1 MVLFKKK
8 VKPGDYELQRDG
20 AEDVLHINYD
30 SYPRIASIE
39 DDALVMSYV
48 IEALSQNPSVNR
60 IIFHQKK
67 KYEYGHHQTVLLVEI
82 ATIYNHFIKQKKFLS
97 QAALEVFGP
106 IEDSNNKIKN
116 LQYIILNLLK
126 TDPIGAFVE
135 SKRFLRE
142 EKINLLSSSE
152 DYKIRLQPYIIL
164 LSEIY
169 NLLANTK
176 LLSLCKD
183 KIDGYE
189 TGSRDIYK
197 SIFKPSIT
205 PDFMYTRLI
214 STPPL
219 NAQMLDS
226 YSVGKNVNI
235 QIFNTKDNIKP
246 LYHITP
252 PEFLISEDKYELL
265 DLARK
270 VLSEH
275 QPKAEEFLDVE
286 KMRETFFNIGKDL
299 LTELADNKNISLTY
313 PEIEELAQ
321 ILVRYTVGFGLIESL
336 LMDDNIQ
343 DIAINSP
350 AGVTSIFVVHGKYD
364 ECITNIVPSIEDV
377 ESWASKFRLISA
389 RPLDE
394 ANPVLDTELSI
405 PGARARIAVITRP
418 LNPTGLA
425 FSIRR
430 HRDKPWTLA
439 LFIKNNMISDLGA
452 GLLSFFIDGARTLL
466 IAGTRG
472 SGKTSL
478 IGSVLVE
485 IMRKYRIIVVEDS
498 VTGDAEILVKKG
510 NKIEKTTIGNLVDS
524 SINKYRSWYDLSDSE
539 VLGNDENIEVLSKT
553 KQNKVIW
560 AKPTRLIRHKVNK
573 RIYEIRT
580 RTGRIIKVTEDH
592 SLFSLDENTE
602 VSEIKPTALR
612 KGSFIAVPRKIP
624 FNEKDIFKI
633 NLLEYLDKLS
643 SGFIEGESLKVF
655 IKENYQEIKQLSREH
670 KYTRSMVPRW
680 ARKGIIPIKILK
692 DLDCLNKKIQD
703 CKDLYFKNASNA
715 ERIPIIIDLNEDILT
730 SVGIWLADGCYD
742 KRSIIFSTFD
752 IEDRD
757 VVNKVADYFNFET
770 KIHSDGG
777 SHMINSSS
785 LRTIFREVLE
795 LKGDAYTKKVP
806 NWVFNLSKK
815 QISFVIKGL
824 ISGDGHVSK
833 NEISISLC
841 SRQLLKDLQTLL
853 LGFELNLRINNKM
866 KEKDK
871 TYHSTISSV
880 KNLIAF
886 KENIGLL
893 QGYKKKDLN
902 ILCKRISTHDTTDI
916 IPLNLEFKR
925 SLKEYIKKER
935 IFNGQ
940 DYIKRDNNVGREK
953 LKSLLSQEQI
963 QEFKQIENLKLL
975 AYSDIFWDEVLE
987 INILELGEI
996 NVYDLS
1002 IPESESFICNNMIL
1016 HNTAELPVSAL
1027 SKMNYNI
1034 QPMKVRS
1041 ALLKSGSELSA
1052 DEGIRTS
1059 LRMGDSALIMSLQWT
1074 LI

>member
-8 VKPGDYELQRDG
+8 VKPGEYELQRDG

-39 DDALVMSYV
+39 DDAIVMSYV

-67 KYEYGHHQTVLLVEI
+67 KYEYGHHQTALLVEI

-106 IEDSNNKIKN
+106 LEDSSDKIKN
-116 LQYIILNLLK
+116 LQYLILNLLR
-126 TDPIGAFVE
+126 TDPVGAFVE

-142 EKINLLSSSE
+142 EKINLINAPE
-152 DYKIRLQPYIIL
+152 EKKIRLQPYITL

-169 NLLANTK
+169 SLLGDTK

-183 KIDGYE
+183 KVDGYE
-189 TGSRDIYK
+189 TGSRDVYK
-197 SIFKPSIT
+197 SIFKPTIT

-299 LTELADNKNISLTY
+299 LTELADNKNVSLTY

-405 PGARARIAVITRP
+405 PCARARVAVITRP

-430 HRDKPWTLA
+430 HRDKPWTLP

-485 IMRKYRIIVVEDS
+485 IMRKYRIIVVED
-498 VTGDAEILVKKG
+498 
-510 NKIEKTTIGNLVDS
+510 
-524 SINKYRSWYDLSDSE
+524 
-539 VLGNDENIEVLSKT
+539 
-553 KQNKVIW
+553 
-560 AKPTRLIRHKVNK
+560 TREL
-573 RIYEIRT
+573 
-580 RTGRIIKVTEDH
+580 
-592 SLFSLDENTE
+592 NTE
-602 VSEIKPTALR
+602 FLA
-612 KGSFIAVPRKIP
+612 
-624 FNEKDIFKI
+624 
-633 NLLEYLDKLS
+633 KL
-643 SGFIEGESLKVF
+643 
-655 IKENYQEIKQLSREH
+655 
-670 KYTRSMVPRW
+670 
-680 ARKGIIPIKILK
+680 
-692 DLDCLNKKIQD
+692 
-703 CKDLYFKNASNA
+703 
-715 ERIPIIIDLNEDILT
+715 
-730 SVGIWLADGCYD
+730 
-742 KRSIIFSTFD
+742 
-752 IEDRD
+752 
-757 VVNKVADYFNFET
+757 
-770 KIHSDGG
+770 
-777 SHMINSSS
+777 
-785 LRTIFREVLE
+785 
-795 LKGDAYTKKVP
+795 
-806 NWVFNLSKK
+806 
-815 QISFVIKGL
+815 
-824 ISGDGHVSK
+824 
-833 NEISISLC
+833 
-841 SRQLLKDLQTLL
+841 
-853 LGFELNLRINNKM
+853 
-866 KEKDK
+866 
-871 TYHSTISSV
+871 
-880 KNLIAF
+880 
-886 KENIGLL
+886 
-893 QGYKKKDLN
+893 
-902 ILCKRISTHDTTDI
+902 
-916 IPLNLEFKR
+916 
-925 SLKEYIKKER
+925 
-935 IFNGQ
+935 
-940 DYIKRDNNVGREK
+940 
-953 LKSLLSQEQI
+953 
-963 QEFKQIENLKLL
+963 
-975 AYSDIFWDEVLE
+975 
-987 INILELGEI
+987 
-996 NVYDLS
+996 
-1002 IPESESFICNNMIL
+1002 
-1016 HNTAELPVSAL
+1016 
-1027 SKMNYNI
+1027 NYNI

-1041 ALLKSGSELSA
+1041 ALLKSGSEISA

-1059 LRMGDSALIMSLQWT
+1059 LRMGDSALIVGEVRSLEALALFEAMRTGALANTVAGTIHGDSPYGVFDRIVNDLQVPRTSFKATDIIVVANPVRSADGLHKFRRITQITEVRKQWEEDPLKEGAFVDLMVYDSKSDSLLPT
-1074 LI
+1074 DELINGDSDIIKAIGGSIKEWAGNWTAIWDNIILRSKTKRTIVDYSIRYNIPDLLEAESVIFMNDEFHRVMDIVREASGALDSEKIFIEWEKRLKEHIENAYGITI

>member
-8 VKPGDYELQRDG
+8 VKPGEYELQRDG

-39 DDALVMSYV
+39 DDAIVMSYV

-67 KYEYGHHQTVLLVEI
+67 KYEYGHHQTALLVEI

-106 IEDSNNKIKN
+106 LEDSSDKIKN
-116 LQYIILNLLK
+116 LQYLILNLLR
-126 TDPIGAFVE
+126 TDPVGAFVE

-142 EKINLLSSSE
+142 EKINLINAPE
-152 DYKIRLQPYIIL
+152 EKKIRLQPYITL

-169 NLLANTK
+169 SLLGDTK

-183 KIDGYE
+183 KVDGYE
-189 TGSRDIYK
+189 TGSRDVYK
-197 SIFKPSIT
+197 SIFKPTIT

-299 LTELADNKNISLTY
+299 LTELADNKNVSLTY

-405 PGARARIAVITRP
+405 PGARARVAVITRP

-430 HRDKPWTLA
+430 HRDKPWTLP

-485 IMRKYRIIVVEDS
+485 IMRKYRIIVVED
-498 VTGDAEILVKKG
+498 
-510 NKIEKTTIGNLVDS
+510 
-524 SINKYRSWYDLSDSE
+524 
-539 VLGNDENIEVLSKT
+539 
-553 KQNKVIW
+553 
-560 AKPTRLIRHKVNK
+560 TREL
-573 RIYEIRT
+573 
-580 RTGRIIKVTEDH
+580 
-592 SLFSLDENTE
+592 NTE
-602 VSEIKPTALR
+602 FLA
-612 KGSFIAVPRKIP
+612 
-624 FNEKDIFKI
+624 
-633 NLLEYLDKLS
+633 KL
-643 SGFIEGESLKVF
+643 
-655 IKENYQEIKQLSREH
+655 
-670 KYTRSMVPRW
+670 
-680 ARKGIIPIKILK
+680 
-692 DLDCLNKKIQD
+692 
-703 CKDLYFKNASNA
+703 
-715 ERIPIIIDLNEDILT
+715 
-730 SVGIWLADGCYD
+730 
-742 KRSIIFSTFD
+742 
-752 IEDRD
+752 
-757 VVNKVADYFNFET
+757 
-770 KIHSDGG
+770 
-777 SHMINSSS
+777 
-785 LRTIFREVLE
+785 
-795 LKGDAYTKKVP
+795 
-806 NWVFNLSKK
+806 
-815 QISFVIKGL
+815 
-824 ISGDGHVSK
+824 
-833 NEISISLC
+833 
-841 SRQLLKDLQTLL
+841 
-853 LGFELNLRINNKM
+853 
-866 KEKDK
+866 
-871 TYHSTISSV
+871 
-880 KNLIAF
+880 
-886 KENIGLL
+886 
-893 QGYKKKDLN
+893 
-902 ILCKRISTHDTTDI
+902 
-916 IPLNLEFKR
+916 
-925 SLKEYIKKER
+925 
-935 IFNGQ
+935 
-940 DYIKRDNNVGREK
+940 
-953 LKSLLSQEQI
+953 
-963 QEFKQIENLKLL
+963 
-975 AYSDIFWDEVLE
+975 
-987 INILELGEI
+987 
-996 NVYDLS
+996 
-1002 IPESESFICNNMIL
+1002 
-1016 HNTAELPVSAL
+1016 
-1027 SKMNYNI
+1027 NYNI

-1041 ALLKSGSELSA
+1041 ALLKSGSEISA

-1059 LRMGDSALIMSLQWT
+1059 LRMGDSALIVGEVRSLEALALFEAMRTGALANTVAGTIHGDSPYGVFDRIVNDLQVPRTSFKATDIIVVANPVRSADGLHKFRRITQITEVRKQWEEDPLKEGAFVDLMVYDSKSDSLLPT
-1074 LI
+1074 DELINGDSDIIKAIGGSIKEWAGNWTAIWDNIILRSKTKRTIVDYSIRYNIPDLLEAESVIFMNDEFHRVMDIVREASGALDSEKIFIEWEKRLKEHIENAYGITI